1 MQTHRELLLEGR
13 KTLEEAEIADST
25 TDAWLLMEYITGM
38 TRASY
43 FMRENE
49 EMSRE
54 QAEKYR
60 EMIRRRAQ
68 HIPLQHITHEAWF
81 YGLKFYVDEHV
92 LTPRQDT
99 EVLVEEVLLEAG
111 KMQAGSSRSRIL
123 DMCTGSGCILLA
135 LLSVLKRS
143 GGGWSGF
150 IRRSPCCGSKKT
162 AESWEYRL
170 YGKKVI
176 YLQISVEHMTLLF
189 PIRHI

>member
-13 KTLEEAEIADST
+13 KTLEEAGIADST

-38 TRASY
+38 TRTFY

-60 EMIRRRAQ
+60 EMIGRRAQ

-99 EVLVEEVLLEAG
+99 EVLVEDH
-111 KMQAGSSRSRIL
+111 R
-123 DMCTGSGCILLA
+123 
-135 LLSVLKRS
+135 
-143 GGGWSGF
+143 
-150 IRRSPCCGSKKT
+150 
-162 AESWEYRL
+162 
-170 YGKKVI
+170 
-176 YLQISVEHMTLLF
+176 
-189 PIRHI
+189 